1 MKPLRIGYQSLSP
14 DLSHPGDRRRVVFW
28 AKHRG
33 HKIVTDLNEPV
44 DVYLLSE
51 KADFGLFPKR
61 AAGAPVVFDLVDAY
75 LAKENLAKD
84 WLRGVSK
91 VATGQLTGW
100 PKPFTKFVENLCLGS
115 SAVICSSPE
124 QRETILPYAKNVHV
138 ILDSHAELPLI
149 AFTKKGETENRQLLW
164 EGLPA
169 TIGGLGQVAPALA
182 SVNEKYEVD
191 LNCVTNTD
199 YFKFLGKY
207 FYGDTSSLLKRKLGA
222 GYQHSKIIP
231 WNVEN
236 LVAAAKKASCAII
249 PINISG
255 ALQNLKPENRL
266 LIMWRLGLPCLTS
279 PSPAYIRTSTSAGT
293 DTICLTGD
301 DWERKLTG
309 ILNNSE
315 VAESIVNK
323 GQSYLQEF
331 HNTDLL
337 LEKWDRAFSSVI

>member
-1 MKPLRIGYQSLSP
+1 MKPLRIGYQPLSP

-28 AKHRG
+28 ARHRG
-33 HKIVTDLNEPV
+33 HKIVTDLDEPV

-61 AAGAPVVFDLVDAY
+61 AAGAPVIFDLVDAY
-75 LAKENLAKD
+75 LAKDNLAED

-91 VATGQLTGW
+91 VATSQLTGW
-100 PKPFTKFVENLCLGS
+100 PKPFTKFVANLCVGS

-124 QRETILPYAKNVHV
+124 QKETILPYAKNVHV

-149 AFTKKGETENRQLLW
+149 AFKKNGKTENRQLLW

-169 TIGGLGQVAPALA
+169 TIGGLAQIAPALSLA
-182 SVNEKYEVD
+182 NESYE
-191 LNCVTNTD
+191 LGLTCVTNTE

-207 FYGDTSSLLKRKLGA
+207 FHGDTSSLLKRKLGA
-222 GYQHSKIIP
+222 NYQRSKIIP
-231 WNVEN
+231 WNVDN
-236 LVAAAKKASCAII
+236 LVAAAQDASCAII
-249 PINISG
+249 PIDVSG

-279 PSPAYIRTSTSAGT
+279 PSPAYIRTATSAGT
-293 DTICLTGD
+293 DTICLTSE

-309 ILNNSE
+309 ILDNSD

-337 LEKWDRAFSSVI
+337 LEKCDRVFSSVI

>member
-1 MKPLRIGYQSLSP
+1 MKPLRIGYQPLSA
-14 DLSHPGDRRRVVFW
+14 DLSQPGDRRRVVFW

-33 HKIVTDLNEPV
+33 HKIVTELNDPV

-51 KADFGLFPKR
+51 KADFGLFPRR
-61 AAGAPVVFDLVDAY
+61 AAGAPIVFDLVDAY

-91 VATGQLTGW
+91 IATGELTGW
-100 PKPFTKFVENLCLGS
+100 PKPFTKFVENLCLSS

-124 QRETILPYAKNVHV
+124 QKETILPYAKNVHV

-149 AFTKKGETENRQLLW
+149 AFTNKGKAENRHLLW

-169 TIGGLGQVAPALA
+169 TIGGLAQIASALA
-182 SVNEKYEVD
+182 SVNEKYEVE

-207 FYGDTSSLLKRKLGA
+207 FHGDTISLLKRKLGP
-222 GYQHSKIIP
+222 GFQHSKIIP

-236 LVAAAKKASCAII
+236 LVATAQNASCAVI

-279 PSPAYIRTSTSAGT
+279 ASPAYIRTSASAGS
-293 DTICLTGD
+293 DTICSTGE
-301 DWERKLTG
+301 DWERKLTE
-309 ILNNSE
+309 ILDNSE

-337 LEKWDRAFSSVI
+337 LEKWDRVFSSVI